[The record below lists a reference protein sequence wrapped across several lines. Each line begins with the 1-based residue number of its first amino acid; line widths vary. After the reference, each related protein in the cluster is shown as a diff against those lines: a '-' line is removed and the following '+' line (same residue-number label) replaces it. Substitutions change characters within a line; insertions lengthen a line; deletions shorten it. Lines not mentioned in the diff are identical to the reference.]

1 MTDAVTGGKLVGR
14 TILLSS
20 RLRKME
26 TVLRQHGCTVMTW
39 PELAIQRPQSFT
51 GLDEAIEN
59 LFGYD
64 WLIFVNA
71 DAARF
76 FLERFIKQRD
86 DLSDLDSLRV
96 CAIDEVTAAAL
107 EQSHVHVDVIVTDI
121 TTPGIIETVANYVGG
136 SSSLQRLNVLIPQ
149 ASIGRDYL
157 KPELEAADAR
167 ADVVA
172 AYQTVEINE
181 VTRLSVLQ
189 SLLLTGSAD
198 AVVFANESDVSDFAR
213 IFDMNDLRRLLRNVA
228 VFVADQQAAAK
239 AMKMGIPAPLIS
251 EFLSREKLAEALMGR
266 FSA

>member
-1 MTDAVTGGKLVGR
+1 MTDLVTDGKVGR

-20 RLRKME
+20 RLRKIE
-26 TVLRQHGCTVMTW
+26 TVLRQRGCNVMTW
-39 PELAIQRPQSFT
+39 PEIAIQRPQSFT
-51 GLDEAIEN
+51 ALDEAIEN

-71 DAARF
+71 AAARF

-86 DLSDLDSLRV
+86 DLSNLDSLRV
-96 CAIDEVTAAAL
+96 CAIGEVTAVAL

-121 TTPGIIETVANYVGG
+121 TTPRIIETVEKYVGG
-136 SSSLQRLNVLIPQ
+136 SSSLQRLNFLIPQ

-198 AVVFANESDVSDFAR
+198 AVVFANESDVSEFAR
-213 IFDMNDLRRLLRNVA
+213 IFDMNDLGRLLRNVT
-228 VFVADQQAAAK
+228 VFLADQKATAK
-239 AMKMGIPAPLIS
+239 AVQMGIPAQLIS
-251 EFLSREKLAEALMGR
+251 EFLSREKLAEALMER